1 MICGVFK
8 ALSKI
13 ACNRLQKELVEWQ
26 VNPPAGFKHKVT
38 DNLQRSSLFRSII
51 FLPPFGFWE
60 KRGKRTKKKKTW
72 SKFCIFLF
80 TLLIAERSMEG
91 KQKSTSILYLFGF
104 LKGENYVKCVF
115 YPQMV
120 KTTWFKLFLVTEQMV
135 KGILF
140 LVHFLKINNVN
151 FDLWEIGVWSSS
163 YSSIYWELVLIK
175 RWVIEVYGAPG
186 TLYANESYQLQVDF
200 PEHYPMEAPQVAK
213 NIIKI
218 CISFFIYFFCML

>member
-1 MICGVFK
+1 
-8 ALSKI
+8 
-13 ACNRLQKELVEWQ
+13 
-26 VNPPAGFKHKVT
+26 
-38 DNLQRSSLFRSII
+38 
-51 FLPPFGFWE
+51 
-60 KRGKRTKKKKTW
+60 
-72 SKFCIFLF
+72 
-80 TLLIAERSMEG
+80 
-91 KQKSTSILYLFGF
+91 
-104 LKGENYVKCVF
+104 
-115 YPQMV
+115 
-120 KTTWFKLFLVTEQMV
+120 MV

-175 RWVIEVYGAPG
+175 RWVIEVHGAPG

-218 CISFFIYFFCML
+218 CISFFIFFFFACFKFPFVFMLSDLVGVIGQVIFLQPAPLHPHIYSNGHICLGNFYGSLVTLFSSDYICLGSSAPFVIWFL

>member
-1 MICGVFK
+1 
-8 ALSKI
+8 
-13 ACNRLQKELVEWQ
+13 
-26 VNPPAGFKHKVT
+26 
-38 DNLQRSSLFRSII
+38 
-51 FLPPFGFWE
+51 
-60 KRGKRTKKKKTW
+60 
-72 SKFCIFLF
+72 
-80 TLLIAERSMEG
+80 
-91 KQKSTSILYLFGF
+91 
-104 LKGENYVKCVF
+104 
-115 YPQMV
+115 MV

-175 RWVIEVYGAPG
+175 RWVIEVHGAPG

-218 CISFFIYFFCML
+218 CISFFFFFFLHALNFHLFLCFLTWLVSLDRLFFCSRLLCTLIFIAMVIFV